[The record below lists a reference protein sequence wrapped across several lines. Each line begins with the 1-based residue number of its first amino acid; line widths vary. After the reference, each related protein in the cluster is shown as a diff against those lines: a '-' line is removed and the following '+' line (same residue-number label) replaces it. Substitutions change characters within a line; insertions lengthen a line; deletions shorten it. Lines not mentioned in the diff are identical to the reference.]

1 MAVMK
6 PKLLIMGVH
15 LNSEAYPNTRFR
27 IEGLK
32 QSDQIEVSEMNFP
45 MSTGN
50 LYRAGGLFRKILA
63 GIRGMFAHF
72 MVVLKYVFSEK
83 PDIVYVP
90 YPAVFVVFLLSWL
103 PGKLK
108 PKRIFVDAFISPYD
122 TIVNDRALLKK
133 NSVLARILYR
143 LEKRAYL
150 FSTKVIVDTPQN
162 LDFLASVFLLEKSK
176 LVSIPLS
183 TDEHQ
188 FKPEK
193 YRAEIGICRVLFVGT
208 LVPLHGIQTILN
220 AVSILSDRRDI
231 TFRIIGDGQEAGKVE
246 HWKLNNVTTLY
257 WQRYWLP
264 SALIAKEIKR
274 ADICLGIFGIGNK
287 TQRVCPFKIYAYAS
301 VGRSIITGSTDW
313 TEKFQAEAGER
324 FFETT
329 PVGDAQKLA
338 DLILALANDPERREK
353 WALASRKLYELHL
366 SNAIANEKLLACLL
380 SFNASPSAA

>member
-72 MVVLKYVFSEK
+72 MVTLKYVFSEK

-162 LDFLASVFLLEKSK
+162 LDFLASMFLLEKLK
-176 LVSIPLS
+176 LAAIPLS

-193 YRAEIGICRVLFVGT
+193 YGAEIGICRVLFVGT

-220 AVSILSDRRDI
+220 AVTILSARRDI
-231 TFRIIGDGQEAGKVE
+231 TFRIIGDGQEAYKIE
-246 HWKLNNVTTLY
+246 DWKLNNVSTLY
-257 WQRYWLP
+257 WQRDWLP
-264 SALIAKEIKR
+264 SALIAKEIER
-274 ADICLGIFGIGNK
+274 ADICLGIFGSGHK
-287 TQRVCPFKIYAYAS
+287 TQRVCPFKIYAYAA
-301 VGRSIITGSTDW
+301 VGRPIITGKTDW
-313 TEKFQAEAGER
+313 TDKLIEQTGEKFL
-324 FFETT
+324 ETT
-329 PVGDAQKLA
+329 PVGDAEKLARMILKLA
-338 DLILALANDPERREK
+338 DDSAQREK
-353 WALASRKLYELHL
+353 LALASRKLYDRYL
-366 SNAIANEKLLACLL
+366 SNNIANAKLLDCLL
-380 SFNASPSAA
+380 SY